1 MPETAHHIL
10 TYLQQEYQPLSVIAY
25 GSYADGSHNADS
37 DFDALVITESHEVF
51 HDVSFVEGIQLDVFV
66 YPAPFFAGDFDCGDF
81 VQIFDGKILID
92 RDGTGAALQNR
103 VLSYLQKLP
112 QKSEEEVRGEIEWC
126 RKMLLRAKRGDAEG
140 FFRWHWLL
148 TDSLEIFCG
157 AAGHPYRGPK
167 KALRWLAGYDPEGF
181 ARYQAA
187 LSGFR
192 REDLEAWVSYLEQ
205 TGSQQQPH

>member
-1 MPETAHHIL
+1 MPETAHYIL
-10 TYLQQEYQPLSVIAY
+10 EYIQQEYQPLSVIAY

-81 VQIFDGKILID
+81 VQIFDGKILLD

-112 QKSEEEVRGEIEWC
+112 LKSEEEIRGEIEWC
-126 RKMLLRAKRGDAEG
+126 RKM
-140 FFRWHWLL
+140 L